1 MSSNHINISSFVDTS
16 CLYLNTNTNTNIKI
30 DVNSQ
35 RKDKKHKSINFDVES
50 KHVIS
55 KEIIGNF
62 HGYGSYG
69 KVVSNPRIP
78 LQMESIEDLVNIK
91 EVSKIYQRQT
101 DYEHDKNFFDT
112 NFIFLNN
119 NMSEYVVLPI
129 SYGQINKDRFNSYQ
143 ITYLND
149 KYKYNLTS
157 EFKKNKDFYQITF
170 SQGENIIKITKESTE
185 FLFGLLNIVNCL
197 TVLNDYKLFFPDLK
211 IQNIVSIDSVYKL
224 IDYTSLLEIND
235 SEIDNSLNS
244 LLYSTN
250 NYFECGF
257 DYYSYP
263 SFPILMLKGL
273 NDDIFLDIYLDDNDD
288 NDDNFNKLECYSK
301 DTLIFGQEIN
311 EKQDFYDSIH
321 IYLLEV
327 VEQRDFA
334 GFDYINR
341 ILKLS
346 REKMINFSFSIQLFD
361 TKTLEYIDFIVDNYN
376 IFDIMNQI
384 YYEKLGYLDPN
395 FKRLRSILTDKNTL
409 PSDKNS
415 IRKSINRRIF
425 EYSLYFNN
433 YIKYYFKQC
442 KNNDMI
448 KNKQLLINKI
458 QNYSFGIIIFNFI
471 STFYSNKSTY
481 DNEFIKLLKLA
492 LTSTII
498 QVYDP
503 KTKSWL
509 INLNDFTNIESVYR
523 DLIKDSDRLK

>member
-1 MSSNHINISSFVDTS
+1 MPSSHINKSSR
-16 CLYLNTNTNTNIKI
+16 
-30 DVNSQ
+30 VNSRVNSHIDSSRLYSKIELPDSDSQ
-35 RKDKKHKSINFDVES
+35 KKDKKHKSNNFDVES

-91 EVSKIYQRQT
+91 EVSKIYQRHS
-101 DYEHDKNFFDT
+101 DYEQDKNFFDT

-119 NMSEYVVLPI
+119 NMTQYVVLPI

-143 ITYLND
+143 LIYLND

-157 EFKKNKDFYQITF
+157 EFKKNKEFYQITF
-170 SQGENIIKITKESTE
+170 SQGENITKITNNSTE

-197 TVLNDYKLFFPDLK
+197 SVLNDYKLFFPDLK

-235 SEIDNSLNS
+235 NEIDNSLNS

-273 NDDIFLDIYLDDNDD
+273 NDDIFLDIYLDDDSDDD
-288 NDDNFNKLECYSK
+288 NDDNNNLESELE

-311 EKQDFYDSIH
+311 EKQHFYDSIH

-327 VEQRDFA
+327 VGQRDFS

-346 REKMINFSFSIQLFD
+346 EDKMINFSFSIRLFD

-376 IFDIMNQI
+376 IFDLMNQI

-395 FKRLRSILTDKNTL
+395 FKRLRSILTDKNTFQ
-409 PSDKNS
+409 SDKNS
-415 IRKSINRRIF
+415 IIKSTNRRIF

-442 KNNDMI
+442 KKNDTI

-471 STFYSNKSTY
+471 STFYSNKSSY
-481 DNEFIKLLKLA
+481 DDGFIKLLKLA

-509 INLNDFTNIESVYR
+509 INLNDFTNIEDVYR
-523 DLIKDSDRLK
+523 DLIKE